1 MGRSFISGI
10 PNCVDSTRKI
20 NMNTFTKAIHQRGL
34 YATIRQAKNL
44 GVSFIDCYVA
54 VFGKMPK
61 LY

>member
-1 MGRSFISGI
+1 
-10 PNCVDSTRKI
+10 
-20 NMNTFTKAIHQRGL
+20 MNAFTKAIRQRGL

-44 GVSFIDCYVA
+44 GIDFIDCYVA

>member
-1 MGRSFISGI
+1 
-10 PNCVDSTRKI
+10 
-20 NMNTFTKAIHQRGL
+20 MNAFNKAIKQRGL